1 METIAVYWENK
12 AKTYGFQVERDLS
25 LFQISVAPFEMAEL
39 GSTLFNDTS
48 GIRFSW
54 VLAQSAG
61 DHQRLK
67 IYLLLNQEWAPSM
80 QGIVERAREND
91 IDFNLQTTSPVE
103 LIYFHGPHFGDRYGI
118 ADTALGTLRRK
129 GLPIIATGCTGASV
143 YIIAPEKQSAEIKQ
157 ILSGVFDTPNE

>member
-25 LFQISVAPFEMAEL
+25 LFQLSVAPFEMAEL

-54 VLAQSAG
+54 VLAQSSA
-61 DHQRLK
+61 HQRLK

-80 QGIVERAREND
+80 LSIFDRSSKNGND
-91 IDFNLQTTSPVE
+91 LNLQTTSAVE
-103 LIYFHGPHFGDRYGI
+103 LVCFHGPHFGDRYGI